1 MGALPT
7 GTLSLT
13 QVRDHV
19 GKSGQFN
26 IRDRRA
32 IWLAFQKDSFT
43 YKGNIAMDDFRGKD
57 YDQSWVWYGAEVH
70 HHSRPLEQNSSY
82 QYSEGQV
89 ISAPYVDGDW
99 QYRWAINRVAKT
111 SYYKQFGS
119 HGRRRH
125 GRYSRSRDDRWCYSF
140 DAYKKLQRR
149 AW

>member
-7 GTLSLT
+7 GALSLT

-32 IWLAFQKDSFT
+32 IWLAFQKDSFSFS
-43 YKGNIAMDDFRGKD
+43 GSIRMSDFKGKD
-57 YDQSWVWYGAEVH
+57 YDQTWVWYGGEQL
-70 HHSRPLEQNSSY
+70 HHSRPLEQNGSY

-89 ISAPYVDGDW
+89 ISAPYVEGDW
-99 QYRWAINRVAKT
+99 QYRWAINRIAKSSYHRQT
-111 SYYKQFGS
+111 SS

-125 GRYSRSRDDRWCYSF
+125 GRYSRSARYDYFYAFTS
-140 DAYKKLQRR
+140 YKKLQRR

>member
-7 GTLSLT
+7 GALSLT

-32 IWLAFQKDSFT
+32 IWLAFLQDSKTFT
-43 YKGNIAMDDFRGKD
+43 GKIEMSDFRGKD
-57 YDQSWVWYGAEVH
+57 YDQSWVWYGNEQL

-82 QYSEGQV
+82 EYSEGQV
-89 ISAPYVDGDW
+89 ISNPYVDGDW
-99 QYRWAINRVAKT
+99 QYRWAINRVAKS
-111 SYYKQFGS
+111 SYYRQVSS

-125 GRYSRSRDDRWCYSF
+125 GRYSRSRQDRWFYAF
-140 DAYKKLQRR
+140 TAYKKLQRR